1 MFENM
6 NPLDKSTAW
15 LEIFLLMLGAFLIG
29 YYFAR
34 WYFKTK
40 MQKTIDECEEEK
52 KNLKLEN
59 LEHANSTFPSGI
71 KAVQTRDRKGE
82 LISQVHEETE
92 KIEDNEP
99 KLKISSDKP
108 TLNFE
113 SFGTATES
121 DKDDLK
127 LISGVGPFIE
137 KKLNSIE
144 IYTFSQISKFRKQDI
159 EDVTELIK
167 FFPGR
172 IERDDWVKQAK
183 KLMK

>member
-15 LEIFLLMLGAFLIG
+15 LEIFLLMFGAFLIG
-29 YYFAR
+29 YFFAR

-71 KAVQTRDRKGE
+71 KAVLTRDRKGE
-82 LISQVHEETE
+82 LIHSIPDVDEDDSTKTETR
-92 KIEDNEP
+92 KSID
-99 KLKISSDKP
+99 ISG
-108 TLNFE
+108 LNFE
-113 SFGTATES
+113 GFGTASEA

-137 KKLNSIE
+137 KKLNGIG
-144 IYTFSQISKFRKQDI
+144 IFTFSQISKFEKQDI
-159 EDVTELIK
+159 DDVTDSIK

-172 IERDDWVKQAK
+172 IERDDLVGQAK
-183 KLMK
+183 KLLK